1 LTFQFLS
8 AITINKSIFI
18 GGEPYL
24 FNIDSA
30 NAFFDIPEELIG
42 KTPCQA
48 SPILY
53 EDPALEIDL
62 DDAEWLTLSGREQ
75 HAKLEAKKRAE
86 ENAIAAC
93 NTCPLIEACQA
104 WAMDVGDG
112 VFGVVGGTTLEQRIG
127 IATTKIPVDT
137 RLRGPLGQ
145 VRDDLIEEW
154 TNEGVSNRVIAQRL
168 GCNIRTV
175 ERRKAKLAAGTA
187 KRFDGSQKALENQLD
202 NNAILPV
209 GVSFGGSAIQDMVT
223 SETQLTSL
231 ENRLDIASNSLVP
244 SRVSAET
251 AVIFDLLI
259 DGGLRDRNAVIN
271 AVIPTI
277 SKQVA
282 LDSAPEG
289 RVYED
294 EAAKI
299 AVGARKFVMNRIDI
313 AVRRGRIV
321 NMKTESGKILI
332 CLEKSVAN
340 IWRSYRATASS
351 EIV

>member
-1 LTFQFLS
+1 ML
-8 AITINKSIFI
+8 
-18 GGEPYL
+18 
-24 FNIDSA
+24 NIDSA
-30 NAFFDIPEELIG
+30 NAFFNIPEDLIG

-62 DDAEWLTLSGREQ
+62 DDAEWLTLSGQEQ
-75 HAKLEAKKRAE
+75 HAKLEAKRRAE

-93 NTCPLIEACQA
+93 NTCPLLEACRE
-104 WAMDVGDG
+104 WAMEVGDG

-127 IATTKIPVDT
+127 IASTKIPVDT

-154 TNEGVSNRVIAQRL
+154 TNQGISNRVIAQRL

-187 KRFDGSQKALENQLD
+187 KRFDGSSASLENHLAD
-202 NNAILPV
+202 NSILPV
-209 GVSFGGSAIQDMVT
+209 GVSFSGTAIRDMVS
-223 SETQLTSL
+223 SEAQLSNVD
-231 ENRLDIASNSLVP
+231 NRLDVASNNLIP

-251 AVIFDLLI
+251 AIIFDLLI
-259 DGGLRDRNAVIN
+259 DGGLRDRNSVID

-277 SKQVA
+277 DRQVA
-282 LDSAPEG
+282 LDSAPDG
-289 RVYED
+289 RLYED
-294 EAAKI
+294 DAAKI
-299 AVGARKFVMNRIDI
+299 AVGARKFIMNRIDI

-321 NMKTESGKILI
+321 SMKTESGKILI
-332 CLEKSVAN
+332 CLEKKVAS
-340 IWRSYRATASS
+340 IWRAYRSGSSS
-351 EIV
+351 EIA